1 LYFTTTM
8 FYTYI
13 LYSAKY
19 DRFYVGQCEDVVQ
32 RLQRHNNKGVPS
44 TKPYVPWQL
53 VYYEEYSSRAEASNR
68 EREIKNK
75 KSRKYIEFLVNGGGT
90 GKHVPV

>member
-1 LYFTTTM
+1 M

-13 LYSAKY
+13 LYSSKY
-19 DRFYVGQCEDVVQ
+19 DRFYVGQCEDVVL

-53 VYYEEYSSRAEASNR
+53 VYYEEYSSRADASNR
-68 EREIKNK
+68 ELEIKNK
-75 KSRKYIEFLVNGGGT
+75 KSRKYIEFLVNGVVT
-90 GKHVPV
+90 VKHVQI